1 MPANRIQRV
10 RRGRWPDRSLAVGA
24 KASAN
29 RVSRSASAAAEYQ
42 EWADSDLE
50 WTLVRAP
57 RLRDGPPTHAV
68 EDDAHRSAPSPFL
81 RRSDLAE
88 FLVDVL
94 EQGLYIRQAPLV
106 GAKAVSDGP
115 VPE

>member
-1 MPANRIQRV
+1 MLSKVIQ
-10 RRGRWPDRSLAVGA
+10 L
-24 KASAN
+24 
-29 RVSRSASAAAEYQ
+29 VSRKAPMDRTAEYR

-68 EDDAHRSAPSPFL
+68 EHHAHRSAPSPFL

-88 FLVDVL
+88 FLVHVL
-94 EQGLYIRQAPLV
+94 EQGLYIRQAPWS
-106 GAKAVSDGP
+106 APRQVSDGP